1 MLHPKYYG
9 SDIRMRTGQEG
20 IGNLSNGLRTA
31 YRDLVT
37 DTAGTRLGS
46 SDSAVPEDP
55 RPSTSAEWESAS
67 AAPEK
72 DNLGGHHRMDK
83 KIRRKTET

>member
-1 MLHPKYYG
+1 
-9 SDIRMRTGQEG
+9 MRTGQEG